1 MAIRKATMREQV
13 AQAIAQ
19 TNPGDRPLVTLHS
32 VTGSSPYLINSLGLV
47 GQLFVKYYFIT
58 VTEQAVVFHAAGRV
72 GQKPKDLVAA
82 IPRAQAQGLVSDVRL
97 NTVWSSFRFRFP
109 DQEKPTR
116 INVFRQWR
124 AELEQLIPAITGVP
138 MGR

>member
-1 MAIRKATMREQV
+1 
-13 AQAIAQ
+13 
-19 TNPGDRPLVTLHS
+19 
-32 VTGSSPYLINSLGLV
+32 V